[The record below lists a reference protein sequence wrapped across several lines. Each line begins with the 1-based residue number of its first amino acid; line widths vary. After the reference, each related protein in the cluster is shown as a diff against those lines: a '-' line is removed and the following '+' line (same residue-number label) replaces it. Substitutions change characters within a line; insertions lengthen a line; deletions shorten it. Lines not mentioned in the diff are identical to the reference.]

1 MEVVKFEQFIGQ
13 KISSWCKKEEE
24 ELFFNLENGKSYRF
38 YHEQD
43 CCEFVFIEDINGNID
58 DIIAKEILKFEER
71 TEYSSDEWE
80 NSQTYTFYDIET
92 FDKHI
97 QIRWCGSS
105 NGYYSESV
113 DFEEIKE
120 DDV

>member
-13 KISSWCKKEEE
+13 KISSWCKTKEEE
-24 ELFFNLENGKSYRF
+24 LIFNLENGKSYRF
-38 YHEQD
+38 YHKQD

-71 TEYSSDEWE
+71 TEYSSDDWGD
-80 NSQTYTFYDIET
+80 SQTYTFYDIET